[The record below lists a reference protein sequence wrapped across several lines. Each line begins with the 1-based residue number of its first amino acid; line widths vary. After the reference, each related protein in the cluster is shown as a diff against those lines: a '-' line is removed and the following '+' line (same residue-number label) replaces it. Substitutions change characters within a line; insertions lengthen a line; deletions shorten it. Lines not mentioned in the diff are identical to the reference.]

1 MKNQLW
7 IHSADVWPYPSD
19 QETVSES
26 LGLQGVVHGATAATG
41 QVTRRNLG
49 PGGAEVGKRG
59 QGSRRSLTAAG
70 CPVFPSSSL
79 SQYCIR
85 VEARGLTQDR
95 ANRPNANGLTAE
107 AHPTF
112 CTPIFGDVVIH
123 PDQDAAVLACGAI
136 LNSAGEIADNAAL
149 VAMTRG
155 RNKRSLVSLNR

>member
-1 MKNQLW
+1 MKNQLC

-19 QETVSES
+19 QETVSQS
-26 LGLQGVVHGATAATG
+26 LGPQGVVQGAAATG